1 MLLGTVGACTPAPL
15 ETPPPPSRT
24 TARRPDRK
32 LSSDADPADA
42 ALASPDS
49 ALAASLPTAPLVTSP
64 WPPLPDGARRFIFRE
79 VLVGQL
85 PYPSRR
91 VTWQLAL
98 AGKRVVLRR
107 EAETSVRQFPRIDA
121 TTHAA
126 SGWHGAIRTTWE
138 GERDPGIVHL
148 GKLALT
154 RTFGPTPADAD
165 VPTSELPS
173 KLDLVCKNETLRVRS
188 PMATLTPGIK
198 RNDDTM
204 TRPTWSPGSTE
215 ALPNA
220 WVCTVVQDV
229 PEDVLLWFTK
239 AMAFAPMRKSAA
251 SLGGVEWAFANDDMV
266 LQDGGY
272 RFVPESSLQDWARS
286 DTDAGAD

>member
-1 MLLGTVGACTPAPL
+1 MAQFV
-15 ETPPPPSRT
+15 
-24 TARRPDRK
+24 RRGK
-32 LSSDADPADA
+32 
-42 ALASPDS
+42 AS
-49 ALAASLPTAPLVTSP
+49 
-64 WPPLPDGARRFIFRE
+64 
-79 VLVGQL
+79 
-85 PYPSRR
+85 
-91 VTWQLAL
+91 
-98 AGKRVVLRR
+98 
-107 EAETSVRQFPRIDA
+107 
-121 TTHAA
+121 
-126 SGWHGAIRTTWE
+126 AI
-138 GERDPGIVHL
+138 
-148 GKLALT
+148 
-154 RTFGPTPADAD
+154 AD